1 MSKLVRINDLNYDP
15 SLFDTWE
22 TGTHIDT
29 MFSIKGGLPKAT
41 NWMVTG
47 DPGVGKSTV
56 TLDILANCQ
65 RAGAKVL
72 FISAE
77 MNRVDLYLYV
87 ERYPKFGDLDV
98 LFPQDLGEGCPK
110 QILEDQLKSG
120 WDVVLM
126 DSFVEIQEV
135 IREECSMSAK
145 ASEKWLLDLM
155 YKHNL
160 AENDSKSYTT
170 FLNIQQMTK
179 GGTFVGSNRLKH
191 MTTGMMEIKFDED
204 VEEERYVSFSKN
216 RRGDVNKRM
225 YFSLDSTGDVNYDF
239 NRFKKNEELNELRK
253 QQKQELAESTKNF
266 DKLFKLQAEE
276 ELQGEEIEGAGS

>member
-1 MSKLVRINDLNYDP
+1 MSKLVRINDLNYNP
-15 SLFDTWE
+15 SLFETWE

-135 IREECSMSAK
+135 IKEECSMSAK

-179 GGTFVGSNRLKH
+179 GGTFTGSMRLKH

-204 VEEERYVSFSKN
+204 VEEERYVTFTKN

-225 YFSLDSTGDVNYDF
+225 YFSLDSTGDVHYDF

-253 QQKQELAESTKNF
+253 QQKAELAESTKNF

-276 ELQGEEIEGAGS
+276 EEIKEAGS

>member
-15 SLFDTWE
+15 SLFEAWE

-120 WDVVLM
+120 WDVGLM

-135 IREECSMSAK
+135 IKEECSMSAK

-179 GGTFVGSNRLKH
+179 GGTFTGSRRLEH
-191 MTTGMMEIKFDED
+191 MLTGAMWIRFDED
-204 VEEERYVSFSKN
+204 V
-216 RRGDVNKRM
+216 
-225 YFSLDSTGDVNYDF
+225 
-239 NRFKKNEELNELRK
+239 
-253 QQKQELAESTKNF
+253 
-266 DKLFKLQAEE
+266 
-276 ELQGEEIEGAGS
+276 

>member
-15 SLFDTWE
+15 SLFEAWE

-135 IREECSMSAK
+135 IKEECSMSAK

-179 GGTFVGSNRLKH
+179 GGTFTGSRRLEH
-191 MTTGMMEIKFDED
+191 MLTGAMWIRFDED
-204 VEEERYVSFSKN
+204 VEEERYVTFTKN
-216 RRGDVNKRM
+216 RRGDVGKRM
-225 YFSLDSTGDVNYDF
+225 YFSLDSTGDVHYDF
-239 NRFKKNEELNELRK
+239 NRFKKNEEMNELRK
-253 QQKQELAESTKNF
+253 QQKKELAESTKNV
-266 DKLFKLQAEE
+266 DKLFHR
-276 ELQGEEIEGAGS
+276 QGEEIEGAGS

>member
-204 VEEERYVSFSKN
+204 VEEERYVTFTKN

-253 QQKQELAESTKNF
+253 QQKAELAESTKNF
-266 DKLFKLQAEE
+266 DKLFTLQAEE
-276 ELQGEEIEGAGS
+276 EEIEEAGS